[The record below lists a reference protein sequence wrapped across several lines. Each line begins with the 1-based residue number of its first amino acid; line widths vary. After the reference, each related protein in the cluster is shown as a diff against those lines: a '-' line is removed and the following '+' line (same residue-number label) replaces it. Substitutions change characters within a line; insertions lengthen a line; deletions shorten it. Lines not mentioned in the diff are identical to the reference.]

1 MDGITTSVSQIL
13 SSIIIAGLLAA
24 WLALIVRRYRAIGP
38 MAPLQDREWFKD
50 IFRQGLEIIK
60 RSRWILIVPLAAAV
74 VQFCQS
80 AVQAFFYL
88 KEHSRPFGK
97 ISPELTLYTFSD
109 VLRDLRYLFTR
120 DFFGALG
127 QLNSAMLNAIHTS
140 VAGLAFLLLISY
152 SMLKSRP
159 EHPDLSGRGFDPRI
173 KRWMIAFLSLA
184 TFIYMAIA
192 IWNISLDRTEFQA
205 WALIPMTIAYLMFSA
220 FAYSL
225 FIQSMDAADRGQAVS
240 IGVAFSKMTEF
251 FQPLFLFLLLVM
263 ALGIVAY
270 LPSYVYLTG
279 NSGSFSV
286 RGNLA
291 HLLSL
296 TGELQSTLLGMI
308 AFVPVIIVVRR
319 KTFSAAFN
327 ACAELWARNAKNAVA
342 FVIISALLL
351 LIPAALQIVIDYRF
365 PGHRFN
371 HYFGWANQTIRLI
384 SSLYKVTAGTLI
396 MCSMVV
402 FCRRVLELEE
412 PTPPSAEEG

>member
-1 MDGITTSVSQIL
+1 MV
-13 SSIIIAGLLAA
+13 
-24 WLALIVRRYRAIGP
+24 
-38 MAPLQDREWFKD
+38 
-50 IFRQGLEIIK
+50 
-60 RSRWILIVPLAAAV
+60 
-74 VQFCQS
+74 C
-80 AVQAFFYL
+80 
-88 KEHSRPFGK
+88 
-97 ISPELTLYTFSD
+97 SP
-109 VLRDLRYLFTR
+109 
-120 DFFGALG
+120 GASEMG
-127 QLNSAMLNAIHTS
+127 QLNSAMLNAIQTS

-192 IWNISLDRTEFQA
+192 IWNFSLDRTEFQA
-205 WALIPMTIAYLMFSA
+205 WALIPMMIAYLMFSA

-270 LPSYVYLTG
+270 LLSYVSYLTG

-296 TGELQSTLLGMI
+296 TGELQSILLGMI

-327 ACAELWARNAKNAVA
+327 ACAELWARNAKNAAA

-384 SSLYKVTAGTLI
+384 SSLYKVSAGTLI

-402 FCRRVLELEE
+402 FCRKATELEKPASPE
-412 PTPPSAEEG
+412 VEES